1 MSRGAVKP
9 PATINE
15 DGTAVSAVDALDSEV
30 FQFYALAQRQ
40 GDDPARL
47 GFPPLLPI
55 EIVLRTAPVKDI
67 CTAYGLTKADY
78 EQLRADP
85 HFIAAVRKA
94 KEMSAK
100 EGWGF
105 KMKALM
111 QSEALLGASWT
122 LIHAPD
128 TPPAVKKD
136 LILGTWR
143 AAGVA
148 EPEIKGGGQQNAF
161 QININLGG

>member
-1 MSRGAVKP
+1 MKGAIKP
-9 PATINE
+9 PVTVDE
-15 DGTAVSAVDALDSEV
+15 DGNPQSGLANEV
-30 FQFYALAQRQ
+30 FAFYKLAESA
-40 GDDPARL
+40 DKDPAAL

-55 EIVLRTAPVKDI
+55 EIVLQTAPLRDI
-67 CTAYGLTKADY
+67 CTSYGVDRDTFEVLKT
-78 EQLRADP
+78 DP
-85 HFIAAVRKA
+85 LFVDAVRRAREMA
-94 KEMSAK
+94 KK
-100 EGWGF
+100 DGWSF

-111 QSEALLGASWT
+111 QAEALLASSWT

-128 TPPAVKKD
+128 VPASVKKD

-148 EPEIKGGGQQNAF
+148 EPEQKNAGQQNAF